1 MDADY
6 AHKSR
11 WRIAEVVFG
20 APFLVSLVLHFVVPS
35 ALPRDIFSVI
45 LLPTGIV
52 LIGAGLS
59 LIVLARRALA
69 KFRQP
74 TDPGHPTTRV
84 VRTGVFAISRN
95 PLYLGSV
102 LVLLGTALALNLL
115 WALVTLP
122 LSIVLCHTILIGP
135 EERYLAAKFG
145 AEYTEYAASVRRWLG
160 RK

>member
-1 MDADY
+1 LRVA
-6 AHKSR
+6 R
-11 WRIAEVVFG
+11 WQNFANLLIR
-20 APFLVSLVLHFVVPS
+20 
-35 ALPRDIFSVI
+35 VI
-45 LLPTGIV
+45 PQP
-52 LIGAGLS
+52 GLS
-59 LIVLARRALA
+59 GQA
-69 KFRQP
+69 
-74 TDPGHPTTRV
+74 
-84 VRTGVFAISRN
+84 
-95 PLYLGSV
+95 YLGSV